1 VTAYL
6 ETRTGTSQLDVNRLG
21 GMLTICGL
29 PSTVDSRRLKGAKMG
44 LDRAR
49 EILRAYIVG
58 ERQRKEIEII
68 DANAEFKGMKA
79 RSSPAYGPNG

>member
-29 PSTVDSRRLKGAKMG
+29 PSTVDSRRLKDAEMG

-49 EILRAYIVG
+49 EILRANIVG
-58 ERQRKEIEII
+58 ERQRKRDRDNRCEC
-68 DANAEFKGMKA
+68 
-79 RSSPAYGPNG
+79 RV